1 MGNAELMTTAERLE
15 WLAAEILN
23 AEAVAADT
31 EFFWERTFY
40 PLLGL
45 VQLATADGCWLVDT
59 VSLRDIRALG
69 PVLASPDVTKIL
81 HDAPQDLGILARATG
96 ATPRRIFDT
105 RLAAGFAGLESTCSL
120 QSLLRETVDVE
131 ISKAETRSN
140 WLQRPLSPSQLR
152 YAADDVIY
160 LVQVREILLAR
171 CASNT
176 VRDWLDEEL
185 ARFDDPAA
193 YQERDPRQ
201 MYLRVKGSARLGAR
215 PLAVL
220 RELAEWRE
228 REARRRDLPRAHVLP
243 DDLLVALALRSPADR
258 KAYNDVQGLPRNIP
272 DAIVSDMLAAVAR
285 GLALPDGECPAPAEN
300 ADFASKRALKPASDR
315 LLAHLGA
322 ACGQYGIDPALA
334 ASRADAEDYVRR
346 LGQGTAD
353 GHPLTRGWR
362 KHLVTDFVL

>member
-1 MGNAELMTTAERLE
+1 MGNAELITTAERLE
-15 WLAAEILN
+15 QLAAELLK
-23 AEAVAADT
+23 AEAIAADT

-40 PLLGL
+40 PVLGL

-69 PVLASPDVTKIL
+69 PVLESSSVTKIL
-81 HDAPQDLGILARATG
+81 HDAPQDLGILARAAG
-96 ATPRRIFDT
+96 ATPRAIFDT

-120 QSLLRETVDVE
+120 QSLLRETLDVE

-152 YAADDVIY
+152 YAADDVIH
-160 LVQVREILLAR
+160 LIRARDILLAH
-171 CASNT
+171 CSSNT

-185 ARFDDPAA
+185 ARLDDPAA

-215 PLAVL
+215 QLAVL
-220 RELAEWRE
+220 RELADWRE
-228 REARRRDLPRAHVLP
+228 REARGRDWPRAHVLP
-243 DDLLVALALRSPADR
+243 DDLLVALALKAPADR
-258 KAYNDVQGLPRNIP
+258 QAYGEVQGLPRNIP
-272 DAIVSDMLAAVAR
+272 DAVVSDMLAAVAH
-285 GLALPDGECPAPAEN
+285 GLALPDSECPAPAEN
-300 ADFASKRALKPASDR
+300 ADLASKRALKPASDR
-315 LLAHLGA
+315 LLTHLAA
-322 ACGQYGIDPALA
+322 ACGQLGIDPSLV
-334 ASRADAEDYVRR
+334 ASRAEADDYVRR

-362 KHLVTDFVL
+362 RNLIADFVP

>member
-1 MGNAELMTTAERLE
+1 MDNAELITTAERLE
-15 WLAAEILN
+15 RVAADLLN

-40 PLLGL
+40 PVLGL
-45 VQLATADGCWLVDT
+45 VQLATAEGCWLVDT
-59 VSLRDIRALG
+59 VSLRDLRALG
-69 PVLASPDVTKIL
+69 PVIASPSVVKIL

-96 ATPRRIFDT
+96 AAPRAVFDT

-140 WLQRPLSPSQLR
+140 WLQRPLSASQLR
-152 YAADDVIY
+152 YAADDVIH
-160 LVQVREILLAR
+160 LVRVREILLAR
-171 CASNT
+171 CSSNT

-201 MYLRVKGSARLGAR
+201 MYLRVKGGARLGAR

-228 REARRRDLPRAHVLP
+228 HEARARDWPRAHVLP
-243 DDLLVALALRSPADR
+243 DDLLVALALRAPADR
-258 KAYNDVQGLPRNIP
+258 KGYSDVQGLPRNIP
-272 DAIVSDMLAAVAR
+272 DAIVSDLLAAVAR
-285 GLALPDGECPAPAEN
+285 GAALPDGECPAPAESP
-300 ADFASKRALKPASDR
+300 DFASKRALKPKSDR
-315 LLAHLGA
+315 LLANLAA
-322 ACGQYGIDPALA
+322 ACAQHGIDPALA
-334 ASRADAEDYVRR
+334 ASRAEADDYVWR
-346 LGQGTAD
+346 LSQGSAD

-362 KHLVTDFVL
+362 KNLITDFAP